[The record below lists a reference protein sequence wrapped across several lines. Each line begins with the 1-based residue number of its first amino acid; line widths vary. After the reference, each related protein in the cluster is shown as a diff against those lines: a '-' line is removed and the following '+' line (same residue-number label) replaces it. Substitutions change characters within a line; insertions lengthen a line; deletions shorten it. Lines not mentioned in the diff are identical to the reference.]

1 MPSELLVPDFG
12 GKGNSDMKN
21 DRKYTTAPPDIEESL
36 KQATVVPNFE
46 LSPDSVKAFAAKRAK
61 KAVSIYLSVDTIE
74 KFKRAADKNGGRY
87 QTMISDVLDVY
98 TQQYLDT

>member
-1 MPSELLVPDFG
+1 
-12 GKGNSDMKN
+12 MKN
-21 DRKYTTAPPDIEESL
+21 DRKYTTAPAEIEKSL
-36 KQATVVPNFE
+36 KHATIVPNFE
-46 LSPDSVKAFAAKRAK
+46 LSPDSVKEFAAKRAK

-98 TQQYLDT
+98 TRQYLDT